1 METKDE
7 ILRGSDAKR
16 ILESPVYIDAMDS
29 VKQGII
35 SSMGLSALGDTETH
49 NRLVIALQLLEQIQK
64 SLTDIM
70 LTGEMA
76 ELQVKDK
83 KKIFSFG

>member
-16 ILESPVYIDAMDS
+16 ILEDKVYIDS
-29 VKQGII
+29 FETVKQGIVNTM
-35 SSMGLSALGDTETH
+35 SLSALGDIDTH
-49 NRLVIALQLLEQIQK
+49 NRLVIALQLLDQLK
-64 SLTDIM
+64 KALTDVM

-83 KKIFSFG
+83 KKGFFG

>member
-16 ILESPVYIDAMDS
+16 ILEDKVYIDS
-29 VKQGII
+29 FETVKAGIVN
-35 SSMGLSALGDTETH
+35 SMSLSALGDTETH
-49 NRLVIALQLLEQIQK
+49 NRLVIALQLLEQLK
-64 SLTDIM
+64 KALTDVM

-83 KKIFSFG
+83 KKGFFG

>member
-1 METKDE
+1 METQDE

-16 ILESPVYIDAMDS
+16 ILEDKVYIDS
-29 VKQGII
+29 FETVKQGIVNTM
-35 SSMGLSALGDTETH
+35 SLSALGDIETH
-49 NRLVIALQLLEQIQK
+49 NRLVIALQLLEQLK
-64 SLTDIM
+64 KALTDVM

-83 KKIFSFG
+83 KKGFFG

>member
-16 ILESPVYIDAMDS
+16 ILESPIYIEAIDG
-29 VKQGII
+29 VRKGIVE
-35 SSMGLSALGDTETH
+35 SMSLSALGDTETH
-49 NRLVIALQLLEQIQK
+49 NRLVIALQLLGQIQK

-76 ELQVKDK
+76 ELQVADK
-83 KKIFSFG
+83 KKGFFK